1 MRFSYCILGT
11 KAQVLFANL
20 KKRYLKKRNE
30 LKLSKKSGTSAEA
43 VLKAEKNFKPY
54 QFLVWL
60 DEFLQLRKG
69 KTNLTSCTN
78 IEDLDGVDDV
88 AEELPAED
96 FNPGDS
102 EEEEENGGFVVDNEE
117 TPREAIVGKQ
127 QRKAKS
133 YPKKRAREEALISE
147 MEFSVIKSLE
157 RKKISERK
165 FEQKR
170 R

>member
-1 MRFSYCILGT
+1 M
-11 KAQVLFANL
+11 
-20 KKRYLKKRNE
+20 
-30 LKLSKKSGTSAEA
+30 
-43 VLKAEKNFKPY
+43 
-54 QFLVWL
+54 

-88 AEELPAED
+88 AEELSAED
-96 FNPGDS
+96 FNTGDS
-102 EEEEENGGFVVDNEE
+102 EEEEEDGGFVVDNEE
-117 TPREAIVGKQ
+117 TPREAIVGEQ

-133 YPKKRAREEALISE
+133 YPKNRAREEALTSE
-147 MEFSVIKSLE
+147 MVFSVIKSLRDNIIE
-157 RKKISERK
+157 EKISERK

>member
-1 MRFSYCILGT
+1 M
-11 KAQVLFANL
+11 
-20 KKRYLKKRNE
+20 
-30 LKLSKKSGTSAEA
+30 
-43 VLKAEKNFKPY
+43 LKAEIFFKPY

-78 IEDLDGVDDV
+78 IEDLGGVDDV

-102 EEEEENGGFVVDNEE
+102 EEEEEEEEEEDGGFVVDNEE

-127 QRKAKS
+127 QRRAKS
-133 YPKKRAREEALISE
+133 YPKKRAREEALTSE
-147 MEFSVIKSLE
+147 MEFSVIKSLRDNIIE
-157 RKKISERK
+157 RKKSQNESLNRK
-165 FEQKR
+165 EDDADHLFVKR
-170 R
+170 RRSI